1 MVIFPEGTRV
11 PPGET
16 KKFEPGGSLLAVKT
30 GAPVVPVALNPGSF
44 WPRHSFRKYPGHI
57 RVIIGPV
64 IESRGL
70 KARELNEKVETW
82 INTTMRE
89 NFAADQASA

>member
-1 MVIFPEGTRV
+1 
-11 PPGET
+11 
-16 KKFEPGGSLLAVKT
+16 
-30 GAPVVPVALNPGSF
+30 
-44 WPRHSFRKYPGHI
+44 
-57 RVIIGPV
+57 VIIGPV